1 MEEVENKGLLVNCSP
16 QVKVLANKAVGCF
29 FTHCGWNSTIEAL
42 SLGVPMVTMPGWS
55 DQQTNSKLVEDAWK
69 VGVRAKVDEHGIV
82 RREEIALCIKEV
94 MEGDTG
100 REMKMNSKKWKELAI
115 EATSE
120 GGTSDTNINELVAML
135 RSTK

>member
-1 MEEVENKGLLVNCSP
+1 MNY
-16 QVKVLANKAVGCF
+16 
-29 FTHCGWNSTIEAL
+29 
-42 SLGVPMVTMPGWS
+42 
-55 DQQTNSKLVEDAWK
+55 KLVEDAWK

-82 RREEIALCIKEV
+82 KREEIVICIKEV
-94 MEGDTG
+94 MEGDRG

-115 EATSE
+115 EAPSE

>member
-1 MEEVENKGLLVNCSP
+1 
-16 QVKVLANKAVGCF
+16 
-29 FTHCGWNSTIEAL
+29 
-42 SLGVPMVTMPGWS
+42 MVTMPGWS

-82 RREEIALCIKEV
+82 KREEIAISIKEV
-94 MEGDTG
+94 MEGDRG

-120 GGTSDTNINELVAML
+120 GGTSDTNINVMVAML